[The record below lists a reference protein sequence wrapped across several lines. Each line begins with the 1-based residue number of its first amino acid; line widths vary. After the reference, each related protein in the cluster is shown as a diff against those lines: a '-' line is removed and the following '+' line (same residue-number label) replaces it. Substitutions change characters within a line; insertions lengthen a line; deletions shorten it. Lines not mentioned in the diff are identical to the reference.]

1 MLLSVDMKTISL
13 SVSKV
18 EYEAF
23 RRWSRRSKRS
33 IAQLIREAMSFYRE
47 ERLEERSRLTELPA
61 LVGHRPLGPLPSR
74 GEIYDEVF
82 QEGKRRL
89 S

>member
-1 MLLSVDMKTISL
+1 MLLTMRTISV
-13 SVSKV
+13 SVSKE

-23 RRWSRRSKRS
+23 RRWSRRSKRP
-33 IAQLIREAMSFYRE
+33 IAQLIREAMSFYRQ
-47 ERLEERSRLTELPA
+47 ERLEERSRLTELPV
-61 LVGHRPLGPLPSR
+61 LVGHRPVGRLPSR

-82 QEGKRRL
+82 EEGTRRL

>member
-1 MLLSVDMKTISL
+1 MRTISL
-13 SVSKV
+13 SVSKE

-33 IAQLIREAMSFYRE
+33 IAHLIREAMSFYRQE
-47 ERLEERSRLTELPA
+47 KLDEQARLTELPV
-61 LVGHRPLGPLPSR
+61 LVGHRPLGDLPTRS
-74 GEIYDEVF
+74 ELYDEAF
-82 QEGKRRL
+82 EEASGPR